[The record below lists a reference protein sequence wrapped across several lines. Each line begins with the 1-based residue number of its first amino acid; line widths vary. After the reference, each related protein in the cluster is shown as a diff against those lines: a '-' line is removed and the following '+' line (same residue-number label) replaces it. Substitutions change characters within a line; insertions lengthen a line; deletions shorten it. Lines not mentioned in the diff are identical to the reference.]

1 MTTPPSPGA
10 CPWCGRTFTPRSTGG
25 HTQRY
30 CAEAC
35 RRSFDAAGRRWVTE
49 ALACGL
55 LTIEALRNGAAAT
68 RALLPGGFSR
78 CVDREDEK

>member
-10 CPWCGRTFTPRSTGG
+10 CLWCGRTFTPPSTAG

-30 CAEAC
+30 CRQTC
-35 RRSFDAAGRRWVTE
+35 RRSFDAAGRRWVAE

-55 LTIEALRNGAAAT
+55 LSIEALRTGAAAT
-68 RALLPGGFSR
+68 RALLLGGFLHG
-78 CVDREDEK
+78 VDREDEK